1 MGALPSGPSHLVKD
15 PPLVMVFQNTNLE
28 GNTDTWTIAMV
39 LQTCKLVCI
48 ERKLKQSLFA
58 YV

>member
-1 MGALPSGPSHLVKD
+1 MSALPSGPSHLVKD

-39 LQTCKLVCI
+39 LQTCKLVCT
-48 ERKLKQSLFA
+48 ER
-58 YV
+58 